1 MTMLVM
7 LESKMVD
14 LFLSCFSSYL
24 SLSYFLLF
32 IFLFLDLVK
41 EKQCDVTYEC
51 HISVTHVIVTVTTS
65 CDMSER

>member
-1 MTMLVM
+1 MLVM
-7 LESKMVD
+7 SESKMVD

-24 SLSYFLLF
+24 SLSYFLLS

-41 EKQCDVTYEC
+41 EKQCDITYEC
-51 HISVTHVIVTVTTS
+51 YISVTHVIAIVTTS